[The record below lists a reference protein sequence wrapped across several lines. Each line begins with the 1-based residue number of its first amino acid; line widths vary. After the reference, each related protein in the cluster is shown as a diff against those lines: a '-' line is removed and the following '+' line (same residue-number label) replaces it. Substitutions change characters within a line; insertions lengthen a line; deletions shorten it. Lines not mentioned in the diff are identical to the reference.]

1 MALKTFVKV
10 GSISNLSDA
19 RYCAGM
25 GVDMLGFRVI
35 AGQKDFIEDSQYQQ
49 IRGWITG
56 PHIVAEVYGIKNPD
70 ELTIILDNYKPD
82 YLEMGL
88 RELLLFNSLPIP
100 LILSVNEIDSV
111 DKLSVIPDYLIS
123 KNPFSSSIPLLVSV
137 QSKAN
142 VSALLEN
149 PAVKGIAL
157 EGSAETK
164 PGLKDYEVINEVLE
178 LLETE
183 D

>member
-1 MALKTFVKV
+1 MPLKTFVKV

-25 GVDMLGFRVI
+25 GVDLLGFRVI
-35 AGQKDFIEDSQYQQ
+35 EGQKDFIKDSQYQQ

-56 PHIVAEVYGIKNPD
+56 PHIVAEVYGIKSTDQLPM
-70 ELTIILDNYKPD
+70 ILDNYKPD

-88 RELLLFNSLPIP
+88 QELALFNSLPIP
-100 LILSVNEIDSV
+100 LILSVKEMDSI
-111 DKLSVIPDYLIS
+111 DKLYIIPDYLIS
-123 KNPFSSSIPLLVSV
+123 NNPFNSHIPLLVRV
-137 QSKAN
+137 QNKRD
-142 VSALLEN
+142 VRALVEN

-157 EGSAETK
+157 EGSAELK

-178 LLETE
+178 QLETE